1 MNQEQKKILIQT
13 VEEAIPW
20 ERIQTNVEGVFLV
33 KTPEQ
38 KNNQNVFVELNPSV
52 NGQPVKKRG
61 IYLKN
66 ENELKAFIEL
76 LENPKVREVL
86 KVVNEYYGKRKASKI
101 EI

>member
-1 MNQEQKKILIQT
+1 MNIEQKKKLVEA
-13 VEEAIPW
+13 VEESIAW
-20 ERIQTNVEGVFLV
+20 ERIQTNVEGIFIV
-33 KTPEQ
+33 KTPTQ

-66 ENELKAFIEL
+66 KNELKAFINL
-76 LENPKVREVL
+76 LTNPKVEEVIN
-86 KVVNEYYGKRKASKI
+86 VINEYYGKQKASKI